1 MIEYA
6 SADRYMQS
14 WKGPKDPEN
23 PRNWSKGRK
32 WTNVL
37 IISAQATISPVA
49 STFLAVTDLSVAD
62 AFHIKNVYLPSLPVA
77 VYVLGLGLGPLFL
90 APCSE
95 LFGRRIVFLTAFFL
109 FTILNAGCAVA
120 PSMAALALLR
130 FLTGMAGSA
139 GPGLGAGIV
148 SDMFEPKERGKAQS
162 IYGLGPQG
170 GPVLGGVI
178 GAFLVELTGNWRW
191 LLWLMTMASIPI
203 NTLSYCLLRETYEPV
218 LLEWKAKKLRKE
230 TGNSSFKVENEIRPQ
245 ELFIHAMTRP
255 FRMLFTVPICTVLSL
270 YTSLVVGIFFI
281 QLTTLPLLYGPIPE
295 FGLFSYKWGH
305 GLDGLAYLG
314 GGLGLVWATFI
325 GTFGLNRSRE
335 WMATRFGN
343 GEGRPEFRLPLL
355 FLGMLLIP
363 VGLFLFGWSA
373 QAHIH
378 WVLPLLGAAI
388 FSCGMQIAYV
398 SIQVY
403 TVDTFRM
410 YAASA
415 LAANAVARGVVG
427 CILTIL
433 GFKVFESLDYGWGS
447 SLLAFVALAA
457 LPVPVVLYIYGPKL
471 RRRTIES

>member
-1 MIEYA
+1 MAEDVTTNDYV
-6 SADRYMQS
+6 QS
-14 WKGPKDPEN
+14 WKGPKDPDN
-23 PRNWSKGRK
+23 PRNWTKGTK
-32 WTNVL
+32 WTSVL
-37 IISAQATISPVA
+37 IISAQATISPIA

-62 AFHIKNVYLPSLPVA
+62 DFHAKNVFLPSLPVA
-77 VYVLGLGLGPLFL
+77 VNVLGLGLGPLFL

-95 LFGRRIVFLTAFFL
+95 LYGRRIVFLTAFFL

-120 PSMAALALLR
+120 PNMAALALLR

-162 IYGLGPQG
+162 VYGLGPQG

-178 GAFLVELTGNWRW
+178 GAFLLELTGNWRW
-191 LLWLMTMASIPI
+191 LLWLMTMASIPM
-203 NTLSYCLLRETYEPV
+203 NTLSVCLLRETYEPV
-218 LLEWKAKKLRKE
+218 LLEWKAKRLRKE
-230 TGNSSFKVENEIRPQ
+230 TGDSGYRVENEVRPR
-245 ELFIHAMTRP
+245 ELFLHAMTRP

-281 QLTTLPLLYGPIPE
+281 QLTTLPLLYGPTPE
-295 FGLFSYKWGH
+295 FGLFSYEWKN

-314 GGLGLVWATFI
+314 GGLGLVWATLI
-325 GTFGLNRSRE
+325 GIFGLNRSRK
-335 WMATRFGN
+335 WMATHFGN

-355 FLGMLLIP
+355 FFGMLLIP
-363 VGLFLFGWSA
+363 IGLLLFGWSA
-373 QAHIH
+373 QARAH
-378 WVLPLLGAAI
+378 WALPLLGAAI

-415 LAANAVARGVVG
+415 LAANAVSRGVVG

-433 GFKVFESLDYGWGS
+433 GFQVFESLGYGWGS

-457 LPVPVVLYIYGPKL
+457 LPVPVILYVYGPRL
-471 RRRTIES
+471 RKKQIES

>member
-1 MIEYA
+1 MVEYA
-6 SADRYMQS
+6 TADGYMQS

-37 IISAQATISPVA
+37 IISAQATISPIA

-120 PSMAALALLR
+120 PNMAALALLR

-230 TGNSSFKVENEIRPQ
+230 TGNSGFRVENEIRPQ
-245 ELFIHAMTRP
+245 ELFLHAMTRP

-295 FGLFSYKWGH
+295 FGLFSYKWEH

-314 GGLGLVWATFI
+314 GGIGLVWATFI
-325 GTFGLNRSRE
+325 GSFGLNRSRE

>member
-1 MIEYA
+1 MAE
-6 SADRYMQS
+6 D
-14 WKGPKDPEN
+14 
-23 PRNWSKGRK
+23 
-32 WTNVL
+32 
-37 IISAQATISPVA
+37 
-49 STFLAVTDLSVAD
+49 FHVT
-62 AFHIKNVYLPSLPVA
+62 NVYLPSLPVA

-95 LFGRRIVFLTAFFL
+95 LYGRRIVFLTAFFL
-109 FTILNAGCAVA
+109 FTILNAACAVA
-120 PSMAALALLR
+120 PNMAALAFLR

-148 SDMFEPKERGKAQS
+148 SDIFEPKERGKAQAV
-162 IYGLGPQG
+162 YGLGPQG

-178 GAFLVELTGNWRW
+178 GAFLLELTGNWRW
-191 LLWLMTMASIPI
+191 LLWLMTMASIPM
-203 NTLSYCLLRETYEPV
+203 NTLSYFLLRETYEPV
-218 LLEWKAKKLRKE
+218 LLEWKAKKLRKA
-230 TGNSSFKVENEIRPQ
+230 TGDDSYKVENEIRPR
-245 ELFIHAMTRP
+245 ELFVHAMTRP

-281 QLTTLPLLYGPIPE
+281 QLTTLPLLYGPITE
-295 FGLFSYKWGH
+295 FGLFSYKWEH

-314 GGLGLVWATFI
+314 GGLGLVWATLI
-325 GTFGLNRSRE
+325 GIFGLNRSRR
-335 WMATRFGN
+335 WMANRFGN

-355 FLGMLLIP
+355 FFGMLLIP
-363 VGLFLFGWSA
+363 IGLLFFGWSA
-373 QAHIH
+373 QARLH

-403 TVDTFRM
+403 TVDTFRT

-415 LAANAVARGVVG
+415 LAANAIARGLVG
-427 CILTIL
+427 CTLTIL

-457 LPVPVVLYIYGPKL
+457 LPVPVILYIYGPIL
-471 RRRTIES
+471 RRRNIES

>member
-1 MIEYA
+1 M
-6 SADRYMQS
+6 
-14 WKGPKDPEN
+14 
-23 PRNWSKGRK
+23 
-32 WTNVL
+32 L
-37 IISAQATISPVA
+37 IISAQATISPIA
-49 STFLAVTDLSVAD
+49 STFLAVTDLSVAED
-62 AFHIKNVYLPSLPVA
+62 FHITNVYLPSLPVA

-95 LFGRRIVFLTAFFL
+95 LYGRRIVFLTAFFL

-120 PSMAALALLR
+120 PNMAALAFLR

-148 SDMFEPKERGKAQS
+148 SDMFEPKERGKAQAV
-162 IYGLGPQG
+162 YGLGPQG

-178 GAFLVELTGNWRW
+178 GAFLLELTGNWRW
-191 LLWLMTMASIPI
+191 LLWLMTMASIPM
-203 NTLSYCLLRETYEPV
+203 NTLSFCLLRETYEPV
-218 LLEWKAKKLRKE
+218 LLEWKAKKLRKA
-230 TGNSSFKVENEIRPQ
+230 TGDDSYKVENEIRPR
-245 ELFIHAMTRP
+245 ELFMHAMTRP

-281 QLTTLPLLYGPIPE
+281 QLTTLPLLYGPISE
-295 FGLFSYKWGH
+295 FGLFSYKWEH

-314 GGLGLVWATFI
+314 GGLGLVWATLI
-325 GTFGLNRSRE
+325 GILGLNRSRR

-363 VGLFLFGWSA
+363 IGLLLFGWSA
-373 QAHIH
+373 QPRLH

-403 TVDTFRM
+403 TVDTFRT

-415 LAANAVARGVVG
+415 LAANAIARGLVG
-427 CILTIL
+427 CTLTIL

-457 LPVPVVLYIYGPKL
+457 LPVPVILYIYGPKM
-471 RRRTIES
+471 RRRNVES